1 VKSSLQPVQIRHGG
15 TKEEEMEKVLNVEE
29 IKKKIEDHFA
39 KITKEELEKN
49 LIKAGINIYTDR
61 DLDFLDGKKS

>member
-1 VKSSLQPVQIRHGG
+1 
-15 TKEEEMEKVLNVEE
+15 MEKVLNVEE